1 MFRAELIGL
10 VTTTAT
16 KVTAAVAVVGLIVTQ
31 LAFVTLMPALAD
43 GDIGPGLDALG
54 SDFPVLDL
62 ASRAVQLDALN
73 PLGASMGSGSIGVA
87 LLAITLLGVLA
98 GTSDDRYGGIVGA
111 VLASPKRFR
120 IVAAKAGA
128 VALVGAALG
137 GVVLALVSLVTLV
150 ITLAAAGTPFVLG
163 LPDLAARFG
172 LGVLAVTALSV
183 IGLAVGLIV
192 RTQLAGVL
200 TMIGILILEP
210 IVVSSI
216 QLITG
221 GIVPVWT
228 QFLPV
233 ALAQGVIHGGTDGL
247 GPSVVILA
255 LVALTAALT
264 AAASAAL
271 ARRDI

>member
-1 MFRAELIGL
+1 MFRAELLGL

-16 KVTAAVAVVGLIVTQ
+16 KVTALVAVVGLIVTQ

-73 PLGASMGSGSIGVA
+73 PLGASMGNGSIGVA
-87 LLAITLLGVLA
+87 LLAVTLLGVLA

-128 VALVGAALG
+128 VALIGAAL

-150 ITLAAAGTPFVLG
+150 ITLATTGTPFVLG
-163 LPDLAARFG
+163 FADLAARLG
-172 LGVLAVTALSV
+172 LGVLAVTALAV
-183 IGLAVGLIV
+183 VGLAIGLIV

-200 TMIGILILEP
+200 TMIAILILEP
-210 IVVSSI
+210 VVVSII
-216 QLITG
+216 QLVTG
-221 GIVPVWT
+221 GVLPVWT

-247 GPSVVILA
+247 GPSVVIIA
-255 LVALTAALT
+255 LVTLTAALT

-271 ARRDI
+271 SRRDI

>member
-1 MFRAELIGL
+1 MFRAELVGL

-16 KVTAAVAVVGLIVTQ
+16 KVTAAVAVLGLIVTR

-43 GDIGPGLDALG
+43 RDIGPGLDALG
-54 SDFPVLDL
+54 SDFPVLDI
-62 ASRAVQLDALN
+62 ATRAVQLDALN

-120 IVAAKAGA
+120 IVAARAGA

-137 GVVLALVSLVTLV
+137 DVLALVSLVTLV
-150 ITLAAAGTPFVLG
+150 ITLAATGTPFVLG

-200 TMIGILILEP
+200 TMIAILILEP
-210 IVVSSI
+210 VVVSSI

-233 ALAQGVIHGGTDGL
+233 ALAQGLIHGGTDGL

-264 AAASAAL
+264 AAASVAL
-271 ARRDI
+271 SRRDI

>member
-16 KVTAAVAVVGLIVTQ
+16 KVTAAIAVVGLIVTQ
-31 LAFVTLMPALAD
+31 LAFVTLMPALAE
-43 GDIGPGLDALG
+43 GEIGPGLDALG

-87 LLAITLLGVLA
+87 LLAVTLLGVLA

-137 GVVLALVSLVTLV
+137 VVLALVSLVTLV
-150 ITLAAAGTPFVLG
+150 ITLATTGTPFVLG
-163 LPDLAARFG
+163 PADLAVRFG
-172 LGVLAVTALSV
+172 LGVLAVTALAV
-183 IGLAVGLIV
+183 IGLAIGLIV
-192 RTQLAGVL
+192 RTQLVGVL
-200 TMIGILILEP
+200 TMIAILILEP
-210 IVVSSI
+210 VVVSLI
-216 QLITG
+216 QLVAG
-221 GIVPVWT
+221 GVLPVWT

-233 ALAQGVIHGGTDGL
+233 ALTQGVIHGGVDGL
-247 GPSVVILA
+247 GPAVVIVA
-255 LVALTAALT
+255 LLALTAALT

>member
-43 GDIGPGLDALG
+43 GEIGPGLDALG

-62 ASRAVQLDALN
+62 ATRAVQLDALN

-137 GVVLALVSLVTLV
+137 VVLALVSLVTLV
-150 ITLAAAGTPFVLG
+150 ITLAATGTPFALG

-200 TMIGILILEP
+200 TMIAILILEP

>member
-43 GDIGPGLDALG
+43 GEIGPGLDALG

-120 IVAAKAGA
+120 IVVAKAGA
-128 VALVGAALG
+128 VALVGAAL

-150 ITLAAAGTPFVLG
+150 ITLAATGTPFVLG

-172 LGVLAVTALSV
+172 LGVLAVIALSV
-183 IGLAVGLIV
+183 LGLAVGLIV

-200 TMIGILILEP
+200 TMIAILILEP
-210 IVVSSI
+210 VVVSSI
-216 QLITG
+216 QLISG

-247 GPSVVILA
+247 GPIVVILA

-271 ARRDI
+271 SRRDI

>member
-62 ASRAVQLDALN
+62 TSRAVQLDALN

-137 GVVLALVSLVTLV
+137 VVLALVSLVTLV
-150 ITLAAAGTPFVLG
+150 ITLAATGTPFVLG

-200 TMIGILILEP
+200 TTIGILILEP
-210 IVVSSI
+210 IAVSSI

-233 ALAQGVIHGGTDGL
+233 ALAQGVIHGGTDGF

>member
-111 VLASPKRFR
+111 ALASPKRFR

-137 GVVLALVSLVTLV
+137 VVLALVSLVTLAL
-150 ITLAAAGTPFVLG
+150 TLLASGTPFVLDAA
-163 LPDLAARFG
+163 DLAARFG

-200 TMIGILILEP
+200 TMIAVLILEP

-216 QLITG
+216 QLVG
-221 GIVPVWT
+221 GGTPPVWT

-247 GPSVVILA
+247 GPFVVILA

-264 AAASAAL
+264 VAASAAL
-271 ARRDI
+271 SRRDI

>member
-1 MFRAELIGL
+1 MFRAELLGL

-16 KVTAAVAVVGLIVTQ
+16 KVTALVAVVGLIVTQ

-73 PLGASMGSGSIGVA
+73 PLGASMGNGSIGVA

-128 VALVGAALG
+128 VALIGAAL
-137 GVVLALVSLVTLV
+137 GVVLALVSLVTLL
-150 ITLAAAGTPFVLG
+150 ITLATSGTPFVLG
-163 LPDLAARFG
+163 FADLAARLG

-183 IGLAVGLIV
+183 VGLAIGLIV

-200 TMIGILILEP
+200 TMIAILILEP
-210 IVVSSI
+210 VVVSII
-216 QLITG
+216 QLVTG
-221 GIVPVWT
+221 GVLPVWT

-233 ALAQGVIHGGTDGL
+233 ALAQGVIHGGAAGL
-247 GPSVVILA
+247 GPSVVIIA
-255 LVALTAALT
+255 LVTLTAALT

-271 ARRDI
+271 SRRDI

>member
-10 VTTTAT
+10 ATTTAT
-16 KVTAAVAVVGLIVTQ
+16 KVTAAVAVAGLIVTQ

-43 GDIGPGLDALG
+43 GDIGPGLEALG

-73 PLGASMGSGSIGVA
+73 SLGASMGSGSIGVA

-128 VALVGAALG
+128 VALAGVAL

-150 ITLAAAGTPFVLG
+150 ITLAATGTPFVLG

-200 TMIGILILEP
+200 TMIAILILEP

-216 QLITG
+216 QLVG
-221 GIVPVWT
+221 GGTPPVWT

-247 GPSVVILA
+247 GPFVVILA

-264 AAASAAL
+264 VAASAAL
-271 ARRDI
+271 SRRDI

>member
-128 VALVGAALG
+128 VVLAGVAL
-137 GVVLALVSLVTLV
+137 GVVLAFVSLVTLV
-150 ITLAAAGTPFVLG
+150 ITLAATGTPFVLG

-200 TMIGILILEP
+200 TMIAILILEP

-216 QLITG
+216 QLVG
-221 GIVPVWT
+221 GGTPPVWT

-247 GPSVVILA
+247 GPFVVILA

-264 AAASAAL
+264 VAASAAL
-271 ARRDI
+271 SRRDI

>member
-128 VALVGAALG
+128 VALVGAVL

-150 ITLAAAGTPFVLG
+150 MTLAATGTPFVLG

-200 TMIGILILEP
+200 TMIAILILEP
-210 IVVSSI
+210 VVVSSI
-216 QLITG
+216 QLVTG
-221 GIVPVWT
+221 GTVPAWT

-247 GPSVVILA
+247 GPIVVILA

-271 ARRDI
+271 SRRDI

>member
-31 LAFVTLMPALAD
+31 LAFVTLMPALAE

-120 IVAAKAGA
+120 IVVAKAGA
-128 VALVGAALG
+128 VALVGAAL

-150 ITLAAAGTPFVLG
+150 ITLAATGTPFVLG

-247 GPSVVILA
+247 GPSVVIFA
-255 LVALTAALT
+255 LVALTVALT

-271 ARRDI
+271 SRRDI

>member
-1 MFRAELIGL
+1 MFRAELLGL

-31 LAFVTLMPALAD
+31 LAFVSLMPALAD
-43 GDIGPGLDALG
+43 GDIGPGLDELG

-73 PLGASMGSGSIGVA
+73 PLGASMGAGSIGVA

-111 VLASPKRFR
+111 ALASPKRFR

-128 VALVGAALG
+128 VALIGAALG
-137 GVVLALVSLVTLV
+137 AVLALVSLVTLIISLV
-150 ITLAAAGTPFVLG
+150 ATGTPFVLG

-200 TMIGILILEP
+200 TMIGILIVEP
-210 IVVSSI
+210 VVVSMI
-216 QLITG
+216 QLVTG
-221 GIVPVWT
+221 GTVPAWT

-233 ALAQGVIHGGTDGL
+233 ALAQGVIHGGTGGF
-247 GPSVVILA
+247 GPIVAVIA
-255 LVALTAALT
+255 LLTLTVALT

-271 ARRDI
+271 SRRDI

>member
-1 MFRAELIGL
+1 MFRAELVGL

-16 KVTAAVAVVGLIVTQ
+16 KVTAAVAVLGLIVTQ

-54 SDFPVLDL
+54 SDFPVLDI
-62 ASRAVQLDALN
+62 ATRAVQLDALN

-128 VALVGAALG
+128 VAVVGAAL

-150 ITLAAAGTPFVLG
+150 ITLAATGTPFVLG

-200 TMIGILILEP
+200 TMIAILILEP
-210 IVVSSI
+210 VVVSSI
-216 QLITG
+216 QLVTG

-247 GPSVVILA
+247 GPIVVILA

>member
-128 VALVGAALG
+128 VAL
-137 GVVLALVSLVTLV
+137 
-150 ITLAAAGTPFVLG
+150 
-163 LPDLAARFG
+163 
-172 LGVLAVTALSV
+172 
-183 IGLAVGLIV
+183 
-192 RTQLAGVL
+192 AGVL
-200 TMIGILILEP
+200 TMIAILILEP

-216 QLITG
+216 QLVSG
-221 GIVPVWT
+221 GTPPVWT

-247 GPSVVILA
+247 GPFVVILA

-264 AAASAAL
+264 VAASAAL
-271 ARRDI
+271 SRRDI

>member
-1 MFRAELIGL
+1 MFRAELLGL

-16 KVTAAVAVVGLIVTQ
+16 KVTALVAVVGLIVTQ

-73 PLGASMGSGSIGVA
+73 PLGASMGNGSIGVA
-87 LLAITLLGVLA
+87 LIAITLLGVLA

-128 VALVGAALG
+128 VALIGAVL

-150 ITLAAAGTPFVLG
+150 ITLATTGTPFVLG
-163 LPDLAARFG
+163 FADLAARLG
-172 LGVLAVTALSV
+172 LGVLAVTALAV
-183 IGLAVGLIV
+183 VGLAIGLIV

-200 TMIGILILEP
+200 TMIAILILEP
-210 IVVSSI
+210 VVVSVI
-216 QLITG
+216 QLVTG
-221 GIVPVWT
+221 GVLPVWT

-247 GPSVVILA
+247 GPSVVIIA

-271 ARRDI
+271 SRRDI

>member
-1 MFRAELIGL
+1 MLRAELTGL

-62 ASRAVQLDALN
+62 AARAVQLDALN

-111 VLASPKRFR
+111 ALASPKRFR

-137 GVVLALVSLVTLV
+137 VVLALVSLVTLV
-150 ITLAAAGTPFVLG
+150 ITLGATGTPFVLG

-172 LGVLAVTALSV
+172 LGVLAVSALSV

-200 TMIGILILEP
+200 TMIAFLILEP
-210 IVVSSI
+210 VVVSSI
-216 QLITG
+216 QLVTG
-221 GIVPVWT
+221 GTVPAWT

-247 GPSVVILA
+247 GPIVVILA

-271 ARRDI
+271 SRRDI

>member
-1 MFRAELIGL
+1 MFRAELLGL

-31 LAFVTLMPALAD
+31 LAFVSLMPALAD
-43 GDIGPGLDALG
+43 GNIGPGLDELG

-73 PLGASMGSGSIGVA
+73 PLGASMGAGSIGVA
-87 LLAITLLGVLA
+87 LLAITLFGVLA

-111 VLASPKRFR
+111 ALASPKRFR
-120 IVAAKAGA
+120 IVVAKAGV
-128 VALVGAALG
+128 VALIGAALG
-137 GVVLALVSLVTLV
+137 AVLALVSLVTLIISLV
-150 ITLAAAGTPFVLG
+150 ASGTPFVLG

-200 TMIGILILEP
+200 TMIGILIVEP
-210 IVVSSI
+210 VVVSMI
-216 QLITG
+216 QLVTG
-221 GIVPVWT
+221 GIVPAWT

-233 ALAQGVIHGGTDGL
+233 ALAQGVIHGGTGGF
-247 GPSVVILA
+247 GPIVAVIA
-255 LVALTAALT
+255 LLTLTVALT

-271 ARRDI
+271 SRRDI